1 MWISYNSFSITKVQ
15 LQRDI
20 ESRVKLN

>member
-1 MWISYNSFSITKVQ
+1 MCVIEIIQKVQ

-20 ESRVKLN
+20 